1 MGVGLDL
8 AGTDL
13 LLIDDS
19 APEALSELRAE
30 TVSDYFP
37 APADRRPRAG

>member
-1 MGVGLDL
+1 M

-13 LLIDDS
+13 LLIEDS
-19 APEALSELRAE
+19 SPEALSELRAE

-37 APADRRPRAG
+37 APAGGRPRAG